1 MAPRKG
7 TSPFS
12 PVRNP
17 QLLDESTHWYVL
29 SNRVCKERPSKYFAK
44 SKFPSRFP
52 QDIVKVKHSALRT
65 QDGTLY
71 DGKSSSDD
79 EIIASSFGITA
90 IFLRH
95 LPDSPIFQEE
105 AFNSLKGFLN
115 RSSSRQH
122 SRCSHGQD
130 SCCTREKAIASR
142 RLKMPSPTSKSL
154 SSEHTDQDTGC
165 FLLTPPSSNKKV
177 SS

>member
-12 PVRNP
+12 PVRSP

-29 SNRVCKERPSKYFAK
+29 SNRVCGEQPLKYFAK

-65 QDGTLY
+65 QDGALY

-79 EIIASSFGITA
+79 EIIASSSGIIA

-95 LPDSPIFQEE
+95 LPDSPIFQGG
-105 AFNSLKGFLN
+105 FPFLKGIFNPLWPN
-115 RSSSRQH
+115 
-122 SRCSHGQD
+122 GQYI
-130 SCCTREKAIASR
+130 C
-142 RLKMPSPTSKSL
+142 
-154 SSEHTDQDTGC
+154 H
-165 FLLTPPSSNKKV
+165 NKKQQILAQRILHF
-177 SS
+177 

>member
-12 PVRNP
+12 PVRSP

-29 SNRVCKERPSKYFAK
+29 SNRVCGERPLKYFAK

-65 QDGTLY
+65 QDGALY

-79 EIIASSFGITA
+79 EIIASSSGIIA

-105 AFNSLKGFLN
+105 AFHSLKGFLTLCGPMAN
-115 RSSSRQH
+115 ISAITRNSRFWLSGFSSF
-122 SRCSHGQD
+122 
-130 SCCTREKAIASR
+130 
-142 RLKMPSPTSKSL
+142 SPQTSL
-154 SSEHTDQDTGC
+154 R
-165 FLLTPPSSNKKV
+165 
-177 SS
+177 